1 MKTPLP
7 LFFTFADAEQLL
19 KALSKPLR
27 DRYSAE
33 LLRLQQLGLPPLVS
47 WSILSVAIGVSPQ
60 FITSIL
66 KNKSKYYR
74 VFPISKGKGKKKRII
89 EAPKVSLKIIQSW
102 FAYHISL
109 NGNITLSKS
118 AFAFIPGKNGI
129 YEAASVHCGAK
140 WIMSIDLR
148 DFFHTITSEA
158 VVLALTEIG
167 YREDQAS
174 KLSDLLTLNQRL
186 PQGAPSSPV
195 ISNLVFSK
203 TDFKINELI
212 ADLNV
217 KYTRYADD
225 LTFSSEDE
233 SFDINSLKER
243 IVQILVSDN
252 WIVADEKLKI
262 AKAPNRL
269 KVHGFLVHEIKPRL
283 TKGYRNKIRAY
294 KHLLNTGKVVLEDL
308 DKIKGHIN
316 YSDYIDRLN
325 E

>member
-19 KALSKPLR
+19 KALNKPLR

-47 WSILSVAIGVSPQ
+47 WSVLSVAIGVSPQ
-60 FITSIL
+60 FITSML

-74 VFPISKGKGKKKRII
+74 VFPIAKGKGKKKRII
-89 EAPKVSLKIIQSW
+89 EAPKVGLKIIQSW
-102 FAYHISL
+102 FANHISL
-109 NGNITLSKS
+109 NDNIALSEN
-118 AFAFIPGKNGI
+118 AYAFIPGKNGI
-129 YEAASVHCGAK
+129 YDAASVHCGAK
-140 WIMSIDLR
+140 WVMSIDLR

-158 VVLALTEIG
+158 VAVALIGIG

-174 KLSDLLTLNQRL
+174 KLSNLLTLNKHL

-212 ADLNV
+212 GGLNV

-225 LTFSSEDE
+225 LTFSSRDDD
-233 SFDINSLKER
+233 FDIDSLKER
-243 IVQILVSDN
+243 VVEILISDG

-269 KVHGFLVHEIKPRL
+269 KVHGFLVHENKPRL

-294 KHLLNTGKVVLEDL
+294 RHLLNTGKVALEDL

>member
-7 LFFTFADAEQLL
+7 LFFTFSDADEFL
-19 KALSKPLR
+19 KALSTPLR

-33 LLRLQQLGLPPLVS
+33 LIRLQQLGLPPLVS

-60 FITSIL
+60 FITSLI

-74 VFPISKGKGKKKRII
+74 VFAISKGKGKKKRTI
-89 EAPKVSLKIIQSW
+89 EAPRVSLKIIQAW
-102 FAYHISL
+102 VAYHLSL
-109 NGNITLSKS
+109 NENLALSEN

-129 YEAASVHCGAK
+129 YEAASNHCGAK
-140 WIMSIDLR
+140 WVLSIDLR
-148 DFFHTITSEA
+148 DFFHTITS
-158 VVLALTEIG
+158 VLVTSALTSIG
-167 YREDQAS
+167 YRADQAS
-174 KLSDLLTLNQRL
+174 KLSELLTLNQRL

-195 ISNLVFSK
+195 ISNLVFK
-203 TDFKINELI
+203 PTDLKINELI
-212 ADLNV
+212 AGMNV
-217 KYTRYADD
+217 EYTRYADD

-233 SFDINSLKER
+233 NFNIELLKEN
-243 IVQILVSDN
+243 VLELLHADG
-252 WIVADEKLKI
+252 WIVAEEKLKI

-269 KVHGFLVHEIKPRL
+269 KVHGFLVHEAKPRL

-294 KHLLNTGKVVLEDL
+294 KHLLQAGKVIESDL

-316 YSDYIDRLN
+316 YSAYVDRLN

>member
-7 LFFTFADAEQLL
+7 LFFTFSDADEFL
-19 KALSKPLR
+19 KALSTPLR

-33 LLRLQQLGLPPLVS
+33 LIRLQQLGLPPLVS

-60 FITSIL
+60 FITSLI
-66 KNKSKYYR
+66 KNKAKYYR
-74 VFPISKGKGKKKRII
+74 VFAISKGKGKKKRTI
-89 EAPKVSLKIIQSW
+89 EAPRVSLKIIQAW
-102 FAYHISL
+102 VAYHLSL
-109 NGNITLSKS
+109 NENIALSEN

-129 YEAASVHCGAK
+129 YEAASNHCGAK
-140 WIMSIDLR
+140 WVLSIDLR
-148 DFFHTITSEA
+148 DFFHTITSA
-158 VVLALTEIG
+158 LVTSALTSIG
-167 YREDQAS
+167 YRADQAS
-174 KLSDLLTLNQRL
+174 KLSELLTLNQRL

-195 ISNLVFSK
+195 ISNLVFK
-203 TDFKINELI
+203 PTDLKINELI
-212 ADLNV
+212 AGMNV

-233 SFDINSLKER
+233 NFNIESLKEN
-243 IVQILVSDN
+243 VLALLHSDG
-252 WIVADEKLKI
+252 WIVAEEKLKI

-269 KVHGFLVHEIKPRL
+269 KVHGFLVHEAKPRL

-294 KHLLNTGKVVLEDL
+294 KHLLQAGKVIESDL

-316 YSDYIDRLN
+316 YSAYVDRLN

>member
-109 NGNITLSKS
+109 NGNIALSKS

-140 WIMSIDLR
+140 WVMSIDLR

-233 SFDINSLKER
+233 GFDISSLKER